1 VSFES
6 IPLAEHSGDPE
17 LLTGIFILT
26 LIITG
31 FAIVNIIRFF
41 GIWRKYRD
49 FISVILIGLPFLILI
64 DELWS
69 LYSQWVQLTHSDL
82 AMVEHLRAM
91 RWLRLIER
99 SAAVIMLSIFVFWN
113 LKDD

>member
-1 VSFES
+1 MSFEL
-6 IPLAEHSGDPE
+6 IPLADHGNDPE
-17 LLTGIFILT
+17 LLTGIFIFT

-31 FAIVNIIRFF
+31 FAIANIVRFF

-69 LYSQWVQLTHSDL
+69 LYSQWVQLTHTDAS
-82 AMVEHLRAM
+82 MVEHLRTM
-91 RWLRLIER
+91 RWVRLIER
-99 SAAVIMLSIFVFWN
+99 STAVVLLIIFVFWN
-113 LKDD
+113 LKND